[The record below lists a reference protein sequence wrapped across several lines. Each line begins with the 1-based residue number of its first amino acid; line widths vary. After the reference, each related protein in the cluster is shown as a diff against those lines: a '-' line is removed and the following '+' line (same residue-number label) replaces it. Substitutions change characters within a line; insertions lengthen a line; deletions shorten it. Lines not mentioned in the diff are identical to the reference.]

1 MALPLL
7 MPVDVPSHQCNNE
20 EPQHPCHGGIREAKR
35 GARLATSSIPP
46 VGSVETTRE
55 TWTPLLSISGS

>member
-7 MPVDVPSHQCNNE
+7 MPVDVHSHQCYNE
-20 EPQHPCHGGIREAKR
+20 EPQHPCQGGIREAER

-46 VGSVETTRE
+46 VVSVEPT
-55 TWTPLLSISGS
+55 